1 MSLAPITVAIH
12 TLGRTTRQDFLD
24 DVVAGL
30 SATQKTLPPRWFYDD
45 AGCDLF
51 EQITDLPEYYQTR
64 TEMEILRLH
73 AGEIVAATRTA
84 SIVELGAGACTKS
97 RLLIRAA
104 RGAGTLWTFIP
115 FDISET
121 TIRRSAAALV
131 EEFEDLTVY
140 CVAGEFNKHL
150 DQIPR
155 LGTQLV
161 VFLGSTIGNFPPDER
176 SRFLADVRRL
186 MQPGD
191 AFLLGVDLVK
201 DVGDL
206 VAAYDD
212 AQGVTARFN
221 LNLLARINRDL
232 GGDFDLGSFRHEA
245 RWNASERR
253 IEMHL
258 VSTTTQSVTL
268 PDAGR
273 AFVFEEGETILT
285 ELCSKYTRADTL
297 SMFEGAG
304 IALREWYTDPEQR
317 FALALGELAV

>member
-1 MSLAPITVAIH
+1 MSPAPITVAIH
-12 TLGRTTRQDFLD
+12 TLGGTTRQDLLD

-30 SATQKTLPPRWFYDD
+30 SAPVKTLPPRWFYDD
-45 AGCDLF
+45 RGCELF
-51 EQITDLPEYYQTR
+51 ELITDLPEYYQTR

-73 AGEIVAATRTA
+73 AGDIVAATGA
-84 SIVELGAGACTKS
+84 AAIVELGAGACTKS

-140 CVAGEFNKHL
+140 CVAGEFDKHL

-155 LGTQLV
+155 LGSQLV
-161 VFLGSTIGNFPPDER
+161 VFLGSTIGNFGADQAR
-176 SRFLADVRRL
+176 RFLGGVRGL

-201 DVGDL
+201 GEREL

-212 AQGVTARFN
+212 SQGVTARFN
-221 LNLLARINRDL
+221 LNLLARINREL
-232 GGDFDLGSFRHEA
+232 GGDFDIAAFRHEV
-245 RWNASERR
+245 RWNAEARR

-258 VSTTTQSVTL
+258 RSLRRQSVTI
-268 PDAGR
+268 PDADR
-273 AFVFEEGETILT
+273 AFSFEAGETILT
-285 ELCSKYTRADTL
+285 EVCTKYTREDTVAML
-297 SMFEGAG
+297 EAAG
-304 IALREWYTDPEQR
+304 LALREWYTDPAGR
-317 FALALGELAV
+317 FALALGG

>member
-12 TLGRTTRQDFLD
+12 TLGRTTRQDLLE

-30 SATQKTLPPRWFYDD
+30 SAPVKTLPPRWFYDD
-45 AGCDLF
+45 AGCELF
-51 EQITDLPEYYQTR
+51 EMITELPEYYQTR
-64 TEMEILRLH
+64 TEMEILRRH
-73 AGEIVAATRTA
+73 AGDIVDLTRTA

-104 RGAGTLWTFIP
+104 KGAGTLWTFIP

-121 TIRRSAAALV
+121 TIRRSAAELV

-140 CVAGEFNKHL
+140 CVAGEFDKHL

-161 VFLGSTIGNFPPDER
+161 VFLGSTIGNFDAAASR
-176 SRFLADVRRL
+176 RFLGDVRRL
-186 MQPGD
+186 MKPGD

-201 DVGDL
+201 DEREL

-212 AQGVTARFN
+212 SQGVTAHFN
-221 LNLLARINRDL
+221 LNLLARINREL
-232 GGDFDLGSFRHEA
+232 GSDFDIGSFRHEA
-245 RWNASERR
+245 RWNARASR

-258 VSTTTQSVTL
+258 RSLRQQSVNI
-268 PDAGR
+268 PDAGLV
-273 AFVFEEGETILT
+273 FSFEEGETILT
-285 ELCSKYTRADTL
+285 ELCTKYTRADTEA
-297 SMFEGAG
+297 MFEAAG
-304 IALREWYTDPEQR
+304 LELRAWYTDPAAR
-317 FALALGELAV
+317 FAVALGG

>member
-12 TLGRTTRQDFLD
+12 TLGRTTRQDLLD

-30 SATQKTLPPRWFYDD
+30 SAPVKTLPSRWFYDD
-45 AGCDLF
+45 PGCELY
-51 EQITDLPEYYQTR
+51 ELITDLPEYYQTR

-84 SIVELGAGACTKS
+84 SIVELGAGACAKS

-161 VFLGSTIGNFPPDER
+161 VFLGSTIGNFDVVE
-176 SRFLADVRRL
+176 SARFLGDIRRL
-186 MQPGD
+186 MKPGD

-201 DVGDL
+201 DEREL

-221 LNLLARINRDL
+221 LNLLARINREL
-232 GGDFDLGSFRHEA
+232 GGDFDIASFRHEA
-245 RWNASERR
+245 RWNPDSSR

-258 VSTTTQSVTL
+258 RSLRQQSVTI

-273 AFVFEEGETILT
+273 DFGFEKGETILT
-285 ELCSKYTRADTL
+285 ELCTKYTRDDTEA
-297 SMFEGAG
+297 MFEAAG
-304 IALREWYTDPEQR
+304 LALREWYTDPARR
-317 FALALGELAV
+317 FAVALGE